1 MATKKNKPIFDT
13 KRRIKLGIWGL
24 GRGLSFFQCCSLLNI
39 DVVAGCDYNE
49 AMRKDFSRFCPD
61 AFVTDDIDE
70 FLKQD
75 LDAVV
80 VATFCPAHADDA
92 IKCLKAGKHV
102 ISEVTAFHTM
112 AEGVRLVEEVEKSGL
127 VYNLAENYPFTAA
140 NTWLA
145 NRWKEGL
152 FGDLM
157 YAEYEY
163 VHECRSLAYTYI
175 NGQPV
180 QPGHTPHNWRSWLNF
195 HYYCTHSLGP
205 VMVITGTRPVR
216 VQAFP
221 CKPTIA
227 GYLQTEKSESMGSM
241 TPSMIVMSNGAVV
254 RNLMG
259 AGTNDSHAARLW
271 GTRGASEI
279 GHDGL
284 RLRLGASGG
293 SPAGLV
299 KPEWEGLGEI
309 AAQTG
314 HGGGDFWTLYYFARE
329 ILTGEKGPFD
339 IYGAADVT
347 IPGILARRSSLN
359 GGQPYDVP
367 DFRSKTARNKYRN
380 DDDAQV
386 RYDVKRGVFG
396 NAKLD
401 ERASRFTTIM
411 NDLINSTTA
420 YRAYVDWKKVENAMI
435 NGRKFLPIAEKL
447 QSMQSVLVDSYR
459 DARAIIDAYPGT
471 DGAKVLAEM
480 LEVGDEK
487 KATAPQFFSQL
498 KRDIARLRRKF
509 PAAAAPLGNLKISL
523 QQPLV
528 QGGIRKVA
536 YPKRGLKYQDG
547 IYNAEWNFI
556 DTRPAH
562 TGDKKGIVY
571 VKGTVLQD
579 KQGTGKLFFGADG
592 PVKVFLNGEEV
603 ACKPKASNPIRTAE
617 YSADV
622 RWNKGRNEVVFA
634 LDLNEGRAW
643 GVSYGEAK

>member
-1 MATKKNKPIFDT
+1 MTTKKNKPIFET
-13 KRRIKLGIWGL
+13 ERRIKLGIWGL
-24 GRGLSFFQCCSLLNI
+24 GRGLSFFKCCSLLNI
-39 DVVAGCDYNE
+39 DIVAGCDYNE
-49 AMRKDFSRFCPD
+49 GMRQDFLRFCPD

-75 LDAVV
+75 IDAVV

-92 IKCLKAGKHV
+92 IKCLRAGKHV
-102 ISEVTAFHTM
+102 MSEVTAFHTM
-112 AEGVRLVEEVEKSGL
+112 AEGVRLVEEVEKRGL

-140 NTWLA
+140 NMWLA

-152 FGDLM
+152 FGDLI

-163 VHECRSLAYTYI
+163 VHECRSLCYTYI

-180 QPGHTPHNWRSWLNF
+180 QPGHTPHNWRSWQNF

-205 VMVITGTRPVR
+205 VMVITGTRPVK

-221 CKPTIA
+221 CEPRIA
-227 GYLQTEKSESMGSM
+227 GYLKNKQGEGKGGM
-241 TPSMIVMSNGAVV
+241 TPSMIVMNNGAVV

-259 AGTNDSHAARLW
+259 AGTNDSHAGRLW

-293 SPAGLV
+293 SPAGLIQ
-299 KPEWEGLGEI
+299 PEWEGLGEH

-329 ILTGEKGPFD
+329 ILTGVKGPFD

-367 DFRSKTARNKYRN
+367 DYRSKTERNKYRN
-380 DDDAQV
+380 DNEAQP

-401 ERASRFTTIM
+401 ERASRFTAVM
-411 NDLINSTTA
+411 KDLINCATA
-420 YRAYVDWKKVENAMI
+420 YRAYVDWKKVEGAMVH
-435 NGRKFLPIAEKL
+435 KQKLLKIAEKL
-447 QSMQSVLVDSYR
+447 LSLQTVLINSYR
-459 DARAIIDAYPGT
+459 DARAIIKAYPGT

-480 LEVGDEK
+480 LEVGEEK
-487 KATAPQFFSQL
+487 QATDTMFFSQV

-509 PAAAAPLGNLKISL
+509 PAASPLENLKVSM
-523 QQPLV
+523 QQPRID
-528 QGGIRKVA
+528 GGIRKVA
-536 YPKRGLKYQDG
+536 YPKRGIRFQNG
-547 IYNAEWNFI
+547 TYNYEHNFI
-556 DTRPAH
+556 DTRPVYR
-562 TGDKKGIVY
+562 GNKDGVVY
-571 VKGTVLQD
+571 VKGTVLRD
-579 KQGTGKLFFGADG
+579 KQGAGTLFFGADG
-592 PVKVFLNGEEV
+592 PVKVFLNGDEV
-603 ACKPKASNPIRTAE
+603 ACMPKASNPINTAE

-622 RWNKGRNEVVFA
+622 RWKKGRNEVVFA
-634 LDLNEGRAW
+634 LDINEGRAW
-643 GVSYGEAK
+643 GVSYGEKM